1 MTTESTHRAA
11 LEIADLIRAAEQ
23 LTEGQP
29 GVGSVLRAAA
39 DRAVEIADAL
49 DEIEPKAP
57 GRPAIRLA
65 HR

>member
-39 DRAVEIADAL
+39 ERAMKVADAL
-49 DEIEPKAP
+49 DTIEPEAP